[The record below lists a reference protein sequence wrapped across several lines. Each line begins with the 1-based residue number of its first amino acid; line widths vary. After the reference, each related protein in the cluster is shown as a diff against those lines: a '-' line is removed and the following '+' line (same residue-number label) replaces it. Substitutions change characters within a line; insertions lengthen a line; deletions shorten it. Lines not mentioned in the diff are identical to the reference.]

1 VENQEFDHWQ
11 PLKSMDL
18 ERCENSPREGK
29 DLSKNNFQYMAYVR
43 SQDVAVYARKE
54 LLIACCYEH

>member
-1 VENQEFDHWQ
+1 
-11 PLKSMDL
+11 MDL

-29 DLSKNNFQYMAYVR
+29 DLSKNNFGYMAYLR
-43 SQDVAVYARKE
+43 RQDAAVYARKE